1 LSFKLTVTGSVFTW
15 TLHEFLLAGTQ
26 FTEATKSNSLVL
38 GKNVND
44 GKDAGPSFL
53 EIGSGSVSEDDFKA
67 FRENARTGSTKA
79 STNAKDV
86 FEGVSYDG
94 STFKFECGTS
104 KRLCAELTAQSRR
117 VEPMTFEHGG
127 KSFALTGDGQFVYY
141 EFEPSSQ
148 RRRLLQ
154 RRRRGC

>member
-1 LSFKLTVTGSVFTW
+1 M
-15 TLHEFLLAGTQ
+15 
-26 FTEATKSNSLVL
+26 VL

-44 GKDAGPSFL
+44 GKDAGPSLL
-53 EIGSGSVSEDDFKA
+53 EIGSGSGISKADFES
-67 FRENARTGSTKA
+67 FRENAVAGSTK
-79 STNAKDV
+79 AKDV

-94 STFKFECGTS
+94 STFTFQCGTS
-104 KRLCAELTAQSRR
+104 ERLCTELTAQSRR
-117 VEPMTFEHGG
+117 VEAMTFEHGG

-154 RRRRGC
+154 RRNTKAGARLCSCVIRSRGV